1 MLQGLVR
8 YAEDDPENT
17 GEAADKLD
25 AYASHMTESQGE
37 DLRVDVSVLIDAFA
51 EAAASKTMVS

>member
-1 MLQGLVR
+1 LVR

-25 AYASHMTESQGE
+25 AYTSHMTESQGE